1 MRISSSDI
9 QMESARNSSL
19 VQEVRTSTMTMIG
32 TAGLLI
38 EPEPQMEEGTILVG
52 EEAREAYD
60 GEQSFEEKKQALQ
73 KKLREM
79 SSYSPLQELE
89 HLRKERDALSTVRSQ
104 CMQYLVSLF
113 FGEVEGPDFKEL
125 LREARSND
133 HGVYT
138 KVTESV
144 YHQHQIYL
152 EEQEETKFSAEG
164 VVRTADGREIPVNL
178 SVGMSRSFS
187 AYYESQQMQIQTRM
201 CDPLVINLD
210 GNVAEMRDQTFYFDI
225 DGDGALDRIAELGS
239 GSGYLA
245 ADWDGSGSIQDG
257 SELFGPASGDGFRD
271 LAAYDSD
278 GNGWIDE
285 NDAVWKY
292 LRIWTRDE
300 EGRDLCYSLEEK
312 GVGAISLEV
321 QDTEFSLN
329 TASNEVNGRIR
340 RTGIFL
346 YENGMAGTIQHVDA
360 AKKEEGFDSRG

>member
-9 QMESARNSSL
+9 QMEAARSSSL

-32 TAGLLI
+32 TAGLLT
-38 EPEPQMEEGTILVG
+38 EPEAQMEEGTILVG
-52 EEAREAYD
+52 KEAREAYD
-60 GEQSFEEKKQALQ
+60 GEQSFEEKKEMLRDRLQ
-73 KKLREM
+73 EM

-89 HLRKERDALSTVRSQ
+89 HLRNERDALSTVRSQ

-113 FGEVEGPDFKEL
+113 FGEIEEPDFKEL
-125 LREARSND
+125 LREAKSKD

-138 KVTESV
+138 SVTESV
-144 YHQHQIYL
+144 YHQHQIYM
-152 EEQEETKFSAEG
+152 EEREDTGFSAEG
-164 VVRTADGREIPVNL
+164 VIRLADGKEIL
-178 SVGMSRSFS
+178 IDISVEMSRSFS
-187 AYYESQQMQIQTRM
+187 AYYEEHQLEIQTRM
-201 CDPLVINLD
+201 CDPLVINLE
-210 GNVAEMRDQTFYFDI
+210 GNVAQMRDQTFYFDI
-225 DGDGALDRIAELGS
+225 DADGELDRVAELGS

-271 LAAYDSD
+271 LAGYDSD

-285 NDAVWKY
+285 GDEIWRH

-300 EGRDLCYSLEEK
+300 YGRDLCYRLEEK
-312 GVGAISLEV
+312 GIGAIGLAS

-329 TASNEVNGRIR
+329 TADNEVNGRIR

-346 YENGMAGTIQHVDA
+346 YENGMAGIIQHLDA
-360 AKKEEGFDSRG
+360 AKKETGFDNRG